1 MKITR
6 KSDYGLR
13 ALHELATRYGGEP
26 VSINEIATTHG
37 IPDPFLEKIMQELR
51 EAGLITAVL
60 GRSGGYVLSR
70 PPEAISVRDLLRA
83 LEGPTALVNCL
94 DPNLNCVI
102 EQNCPTSGFWELIN
116 RRFEEMLTQT
126 TLADLFKEVKP
137 SSNAIN
143 KPYKRSLASTDPIA
157 HRGE

>member
-26 VSINEIATTHG
+26 VSISEIAAVHG

-51 EAGLITAVL
+51 EAGLITAIL

-102 EQNCPTSGFWELIN
+102 EQNCPTSAFWELIN
-116 RRFEEMLTQT
+116 QRFEEMLTQT
-126 TLADLFKEVKP
+126 TLADLFQQIPP
-137 SSNAIN
+137 SNSSIN
-143 KPYKRSLASTDPIA
+143 KPYRRSPATVGTA
-157 HRGE
+157 AKER